1 MKRSL
6 NELAETLTRINDPE
20 LMVEFLAE
28 LLTAREAERITGRWE
43 IVKRLSEGV
52 PQRRIA
58 EELGLSLCNI
68 TRGSRELRRRESAMR
83 IVLEREGYRPGS
95 VTGAGSPPR
104 HHRPL

>member
-6 NELAETLTRINDPE
+6 DELAETLTHIDDRE
-20 LMVEFLAE
+20 LMLEFLRE
-28 LLTAREAERITGRWE
+28 LLTAREAERISGRWE

-83 IVLEREGYRPGS
+83 TVLEREGYRPS
-95 VTGAGSPPR
+95 HLDDHSYNR
-104 HHRPL
+104 